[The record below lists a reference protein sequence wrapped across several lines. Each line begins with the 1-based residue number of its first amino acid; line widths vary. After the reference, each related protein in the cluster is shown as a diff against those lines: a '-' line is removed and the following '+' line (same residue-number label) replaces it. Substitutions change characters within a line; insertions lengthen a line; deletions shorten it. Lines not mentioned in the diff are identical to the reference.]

1 MGLRDAGV
9 SVFSLGPKPR
19 QSNHNGNSTYREGGS
34 KLNAFCKGIR
44 LLSGIFTCAKFR
56 EGGHASG

>member
-1 MGLRDAGV
+1 MGLINAGV
-9 SVFSLGPKPR
+9 SLFSLDPKPR

-44 LLSGIFTCAKFR
+44 LLSKIFACAKLK
-56 EGGHASG
+56 EGG